1 GGSVSK
7 TIPVTTYGKHT
18 FTCRTSCGDFKKPKI
33 LCGIDIRCGI
43 PPDKPRNVSCIQ
55 NGTRG
60 HLSCSWDKGRHTY
73 LDTAYGIE

>member
-18 FTCRTSCGDFKKPKI
+18 FSCMTICGNDKKLI
-33 LCGIDIRCGI
+33 CGVDIQCGT
-43 PPDKPRNVSCIQ
+43 PPDEPRNVSCIQ
-55 NGTRG
+55 DGTRG
-60 HLSCSWDKGRHTY
+60 QLTCSWDKGRITY